1 MISCFLVDKETG
13 EIGAKMEVLRM
24 LPASSLF
31 KTQSAVT
38 ARGSRTSSSGMQRRV
53 AVMGG
58 VTCSSSKQLL
68 NCRKRCLL
76 VANHSSLPWIS
87 SPGIIP
93 SKSKNN
99 SFIVRNGT
107 K

>member
-1 MISCFLVDKETG
+1 
-13 EIGAKMEVLRM
+13 
-24 LPASSLF
+24 
-31 KTQSAVT
+31 
-38 ARGSRTSSSGMQRRV
+38 
-53 AVMGG
+53 
-58 VTCSSSKQLL
+58 L